1 MAKYL
6 TNEQLG
12 NVQISEEV
20 VISLVSMAAAEVPG
34 VVATGV
40 KPKSS
45 SWKDLIT
52 KGSFG
57 KNVRV
62 EMKDNK
68 IDVDMDLTVM
78 YGIPAAKI
86 ASDVQQAVMD
96 SLTNYTGLTVGAV
109 NVHICGITFPKTEEK
124 KS

>member
-40 KPKSS
+40 KPNSS

-96 SLTNYTGLTVGAV
+96 NLRHCLILTMKILKTILS
-109 NVHICGITFPKTEEK
+109 GI
-124 KS
+124 